1 MIKKSAYLFL
11 FLMLSVMT
19 LSWISM
25 THFNDSGKPAIS
37 AEQREQIHAFV
48 KGEQRM
54 HAGRN
59 LPGQ

>member
-1 MIKKSAYLFL
+1 
-11 FLMLSVMT
+11 MLSVMT
-19 LSWISM
+19 FSWISLI
-25 THFNDSGKPAIS
+25 HSNDSGKPAIS

>member
-25 THFNDSGKPAIS
+25 THFNDFRKPTITI
-37 AEQREQIHAFV
+37 EQRNRINDFV
-48 KGEQRM
+48 KGDQKM
-54 HAGRN
+54 YAGKN

>member
-25 THFNDSGKPAIS
+25 THFNDFRKPTITI
-37 AEQREQIHAFV
+37 EQRNRIDDFV
-48 KGEQRM
+48 KGDQKM
-54 HAGRN
+54 YAGKN